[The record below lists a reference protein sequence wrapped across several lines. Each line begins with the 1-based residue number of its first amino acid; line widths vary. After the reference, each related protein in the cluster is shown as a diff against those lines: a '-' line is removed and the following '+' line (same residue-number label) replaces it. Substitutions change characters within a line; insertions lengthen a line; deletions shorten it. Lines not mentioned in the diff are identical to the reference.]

1 LHEDVR
7 HVMHVGN
14 TTCRRPNTLQK
25 LHVQHAQHANNA
37 WMTPQVVLALE
48 KGWICF
54 SFKKH
59 TQTAKLWG
67 LGVEAAYYGHLN
79 LVEYFVEKSGAEPSK
94 VRSLTLEVSLTH
106 SFFHESFQFKKNRM
120 R

>member
-1 LHEDVR
+1 MISMISILFFR
-7 HVMHVGN
+7 
-14 TTCRRPNTLQK
+14 TTTFLRYEWPDLD
-25 LHVQHAQHANNA
+25 
-37 WMTPQVVLALE
+37 MSTPPSSVEHKSCEIQ
-48 KGWICF
+48 G
-54 SFKKH
+54 FKKH

-106 SFFHESFQFKKNRM
+106 SFFMNHFNSKRIG
-120 R
+120 